1 MRERVKAIL
10 DRELARIDNRSE
22 TRGLELDD
30 FRTLDL
36 LIKAVKAFSTDT
48 LAPEQTPNTL
58 SAEDLLK
65 GLSSE

>member
-30 FRTLDL
+30 FRILDL

-48 LAPEQTPNTL
+48 LTPEQTPDAL
-58 SAEDLLK
+58 SAEELLK
-65 GLSSE
+65 GIGSE